1 MTAYFKPIRLY
12 CLMSSLIFSVA
23 SLFLYSISNLLTF
36 QLISFKQALLYALIS
51 VLAIYVTIRII
62 MPLQLKSI
70 RNKPMLSHK
79 LTAYKMHLM
88 IKIALA
94 NLGAFVVLV
103 LVLLSGHHY
112 LILLIVSFMLL
123 VLNEWPT
130 QNKVFQALMLTE
142 DEQELVKSP
151 DFKVKG

>member
-79 LTAYKMHLM
+79 LAAYKMHLM